1 MTVTPSPKCILV
13 TGGAG
18 FLGSHLCERLLTEG
32 HQVVCLDN
40 FSSGSPGNITAL
52 LGHPAFSLLQQDV
65 VDPIGLL
72 QVDQIYNLASIA
84 SPQLYQRN
92 PVQTLKTNV
101 LGAMQVLDLALRCG
115 ARVLQASTSEVY
127 GDPLVHPQPESYLG
141 NVNPIGPR
149 ACYDEGKR
157 CAETLFADYQRQH
170 GLSIKIVRI
179 FNTYGPRMLPSDGRV
194 ISSFFSHALQGSGMP
209 IHGDGHQTRSFCYV
223 SDMVEGLM
231 RMMNSDAAITGPLNL
246 GNPEEIDVLSLA
258 RKIAALTGS
267 AAAPVFLPGP
277 PDDPRQRK
285 PDISQARQMLGWAPQ
300 VSLDNGLSHTH
311 AQLQRAAAFATANS
325 QDLGADALLR
335 GHPGLSAF
343 AASAARTA
351 RS

>member
-1 MTVTPSPKCILV
+1 MTTTPSPKRILV

-40 FSSGSPGNITAL
+40 FSSGSPHNIAAL

-72 QVDQIYNLASIA
+72 QIDQIYNLACTA

-101 LGAMQVLDLALRCG
+101 LGAMQVLDLALRCR

-127 GDPLVHPQPESYLG
+127 GDPLVHPQPEGYLG

-157 CAETLFADYQRQH
+157 CAETLFADYHRQH

-179 FNTYGPRMLPSDGRV
+179 FNTYGPRMLPGDGRV
-194 ISSFFSHALQGSGMP
+194 ISSFFAHAQQGTGMA
-209 IHGDGHQTRSFCYV
+209 IYGDGSQTRSFCYV
-223 SDMVEGLM
+223 SDMVDGLL
-231 RMMNSDAAITGPLNL
+231 RMMNSDVTITGPLNL

-258 RKIAALTGS
+258 RKIAALAGS
-267 AAAPVFLPGP
+267 AAAPVFSPRQ

-285 PDISQARQMLGWAPQ
+285 PDISLAWQQLGWAPQ
-300 VSLDNGLSHTH
+300 VSLDHGLSQTY
-311 AQLQRAAAFATANS
+311 AQLQRTAAPAT
-325 QDLGADALLR
+325 DTGPDPGADALLR
-335 GHPGLSAF
+335 GHPGLPIFAES
-343 AASAARTA
+343 AASTA
-351 RS
+351 RA

>member
-1 MTVTPSPKCILV
+1 MTTMPLPQRILV

-18 FLGSHLCERLLTEG
+18 FLGSHLCERLLADG

-40 FSSGSPGNITAL
+40 FSSGSERNIASL
-52 LGHPAFSLLQQDV
+52 LSQPAFRLLHQDV
-65 VDPIGLL
+65 IDTIGPL

-101 LGAMQVLDLALRCG
+101 LGALQVLDLALRCG

-127 GDPLVHPQPESYLG
+127 GDPLVHPQAEAYLG
-141 NVNPIGPR
+141 NVNPIGLR

-179 FNTYGPRMLPSDGRV
+179 FNTYGPRMLPGDGRV
-194 ISSFFSHALQGSGMP
+194 ISSFFAHAQQGVGMP
-209 IHGDGHQTRSFCYV
+209 VYGNGHQTRSFCYV
-223 SDMVEGLM
+223 SDMVEGLL

-258 RKIAALTGS
+258 RKIAVLTGS
-267 AAAPVFLPGP
+267 AAAPVFFPGK

-285 PDISQARQMLGWAPQ
+285 PDISQARHLLGWAPQ
-300 VSLDNGLSHTH
+300 VSLDNGLSQTH
-311 AQLQRAAAFATANS
+311 IQLQRAAALATANR

-335 GHPGLSAF
+335 GPPGLPAF
-343 AASAARTA
+343 AAGTAGTA
-351 RS
+351 RA

>member
-1 MTVTPSPKCILV
+1 MTTTTSPKRILV

-18 FLGSHLCERLLTEG
+18 FLGSHLCERLLAEG

-40 FSSGSPGNITAL
+40 FSSGSLGNIAAL

-72 QVDQIYNLASIA
+72 QVDQVYNLASIA

-179 FNTYGPRMLPSDGRV
+179 FNTYGPRMLPGDGRV
-194 ISSFFSHALQGSGMP
+194 ISSFFAHAQQGSGMP
-209 IHGDGHQTRSFCYV
+209 IHGDGQQTRSFCYV

-231 RMMNSDAAITGPLNL
+231 RMMISDAAITGPLNL

-267 AAAPVFLPGP
+267 AAAPVFRPGQ

-285 PDISQARQMLGWAPQ
+285 PDISQAWQLLGWAPQ
-300 VSLDNGLSHTH
+300 VTLDNGLSHTH
-311 AQLQRAAAFATANS
+311 AQLQRTAALATANR
-325 QDLGADALLR
+325 QDPGADALLR
-335 GHPGLSAF
+335 GHSGLPAF
-343 AASAARTA
+343 AASAAGAA
-351 RS
+351 RA